1 MKAYIICNSPLG
13 SDFSGAAEYIIATE
27 DKTIFFRWCSSR
39 AFANYDLTT
48 GIAKMLK
55 DNGVTEVSSNGKI
68 VWKDG
73 RLTAEAEARLLL
85 AEEDY
90 EQENSDAL

>member
-13 SDFSGAAEYIIATE
+13 SDFSGEAKYIIATE
-27 DKTIFFRWCSSR
+27 DKTIFSRWCSSR

-48 GIAKMLK
+48 GIATMLK
-55 DNGVTEVSSNGKI
+55 DNGVTEVYSNGEI

-73 RLTAEAEARLLL
+73 HLTDVADARLLL
-85 AEEDY
+85 AEKEY
-90 EQENSDAL
+90 ERENSDAL